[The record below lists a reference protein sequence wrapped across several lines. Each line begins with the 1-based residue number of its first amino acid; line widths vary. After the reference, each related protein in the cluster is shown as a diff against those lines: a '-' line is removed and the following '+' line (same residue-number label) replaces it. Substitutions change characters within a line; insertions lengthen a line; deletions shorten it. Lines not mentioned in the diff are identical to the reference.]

1 MRTAVVFAVEF
12 SLEMGCAMYRAVTR
26 NIQITVEPYYLAE
39 ESTPEDEQF
48 FWAYTVSIENFSSET
63 IQLRSRHWH
72 IIDANGHTQE
82 VNGAGVVGEEPI
94 IEPGGSFQYTS
105 GCPLNTSSGIMT
117 GNYRMQTDKGEFF
130 AVKIPAFSL
139 DLPDM
144 VKTVH

>member
-1 MRTAVVFAVEF
+1 
-12 SLEMGCAMYRAVTR
+12 MYRAVTR
-26 NIQITVEPYYLAE
+26 DIQITVEPYYLAE

-48 FWAYTVSIENFSSET
+48 FWAYTVSIENMSGDT
-63 IQLRSRHWH
+63 VQLRSRHWY
-72 IIDANGHTQE
+72 IIDANGNTQE
-82 VNGAGVVGEEPI
+82 VNGAGVVGEEPV

-117 GNYRMQTDKGEFF
+117 GNYKMQTDKGEFF

-144 VKTVH
+144 IKTVH

>member
-1 MRTAVVFAVEF
+1 M
-12 SLEMGCAMYRAVTR
+12 
-26 NIQITVEPYYLAE
+26 EPYYLAE

-63 IQLRSRHWH
+63 VQLRSRHWH